1 MSHHHSSSSSSSS
14 SSSTSTTHMSMS
26 MMDMVFFG
34 SNRTPL
40 YSSGWAPRSTGSYAG
55 TCIFLVIL
63 AVIFRGLF
71 AGKYILEHRWL
82 DQQLNRRYVTVRGIP
97 TEEERINADQEGK
110 NMVLRSERGV
120 EERVRVVRS
129 HVRTVTPWR
138 LSVDLPRAAYV
149 TVTAGVGYLL

>member
-1 MSHHHSSSSSSSS
+1 MSHQHSSSSSSSS
-14 SSSTSTTHMSMS
+14 SSTAHMSMS

-40 YSSGWAPRSTGSYAG
+40 YSSAWRPSSTGSYAG

-71 AGKYILEHRWL
+71 AGKHILEHRWL
-82 DQQLNRRYVTVRGIP
+82 DQHLNRRYVAVRGVP

-120 EERVRVVRS
+120 EERVRVVRN

-138 LSVDLPRAAYV
+138 LSEDLPRAVYA

>member
-1 MSHHHSSSSSSSS
+1 MSE
-14 SSSTSTTHMSMS
+14 TRMDMS
-26 MMDMVFFG
+26 MMDMVLFG

-40 YSSGWAPRSTGSYAG
+40 YSSAWTPSSTGSYAG

-63 AVIFRGLF
+63 AVIFRGLL
-71 AGKYILEHRWL
+71 AGKHILEHRWL
-82 DQQLNRRYVTVRGIP
+82 DKELNRRYVTVQGIP
-97 TEEERINADQEGK
+97 SEEERINADKDGK

-138 LSVDLPRAAYV
+138 LSVDFPRAVYV